1 MDTLRKINSILNHFE
16 KCDLNQRDKLVEII
30 RKFTDIQFMVI
41 GSRLFIDIKT
51 LKEHEVHS
59 IFLYINRR
67 L

>member
-41 GSRLFIDIKT
+41 GSRLFIDINIKGT
-51 LKEHEVHS
+51 RGPFNLS
-59 IFLYINRR
+59 LY
-67 L
+67 